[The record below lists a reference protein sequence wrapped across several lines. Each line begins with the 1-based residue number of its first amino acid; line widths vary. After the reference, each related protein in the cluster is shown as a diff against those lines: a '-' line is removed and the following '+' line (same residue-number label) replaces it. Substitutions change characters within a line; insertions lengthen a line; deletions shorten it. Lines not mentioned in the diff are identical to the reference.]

1 MALMMSAK
9 FQGILMFNGP
19 SVIQSEIQK
28 HLGMFLDSKLHFKE
42 HIQNVLNKVS
52 KTIGL
57 LCKLENFL
65 PRPPLIIIYKSFIRS
80 HLDYGDIIYDQAY
93 HVSFHQKIQHHT
105 NNNRSCKTNF

>member
-93 HVSFHQKIQHHT
+93 QHRT
-105 NNNRSCKTNF
+105 NNNRSCNTNV